1 MPKILILNGPNL
13 NFLGTREP
21 EIYGKFSLAE
31 VEEICREKA
40 ETIGLELDFKQS
52 NSEGELIDYIQFS
65 MDSTDGIIINPAAYT
80 HTSVAILD
88 ALKQYKY
95 PIIEVHLSNIYSREA
110 FRNHSYV
117 SPIAKGVICGF
128 GAIGYELALD
138 AMYRLISDKEDF

>member
-31 VEEICREKA
+31 VEEICKEKA

-80 HTSVAILD
+80 LD
-88 ALKQYKY
+88 ALKQYKH
-95 PIIEVHLSNIYSREA
+95 PIIEIHLSNIYSREA

>member
-21 EIYGKFSLAE
+21 EIYGKFSLSE
-31 VEEICREKA
+31 VEEICKEKA
-40 ETIGLELDFKQS
+40 ETIGLELNFKQS

-88 ALKQYKY
+88 ALKQYKH
-95 PIIEVHLSNIYSREA
+95 PIINSIDNIS
-110 FRNHSYV
+110 
-117 SPIAKGVICGF
+117 
-128 GAIGYELALD
+128 
-138 AMYRLISDKEDF
+138 